1 MPKDVLTLRLP
12 NGLELSMFARAS
24 NKMPFVRTN
33 EPHESE
39 DELWERFIH
48 AIDTTDF
55 KALSTFYKSARRM
68 PSPKVS
74 APRDS
79 GNFTRAAAPLPLN
92 QAQVVK

>member
-12 NGLELSMFARAS
+12 NGLELSMFARNTTKLPFSRS
-24 NKMPFVRTN
+24 NEVSET
-33 EPHESE
+33 E

-68 PSPKVS
+68 P
-74 APRDS
+74 AARTTATPRVLP
-79 GNFTRAAAPLPLN
+79 PLQTT